1 MSRGIALRRATPL
14 TARGF
19 SVVELMVA
27 MTLSLILMAG
37 ALSILYSSKLTYTEN
52 ERIARLQEAGR
63 TVVELVL
70 RDARVAGYEGC
81 TRPLAPTDFVNNLD
95 DANSV
100 LWNFIQPVFGYNA
113 SSSAWTPALDATA
126 IPSATAGSDVIV
138 LRTSPP
144 GAAVFRTNAAV
155 TTAANI
161 PVNRAPNTQVA
172 PGTPMI
178 ISDCWGSSVFVATG
192 WANNGA
198 TGGTIAHAAGGGA
211 PPTNSS
217 GSLTR
222 EFRVGAVVMPV
233 QTIIYYVRDSTS
245 GNGPALWRKLGA
257 AQPQVLIEGVENL
270 QILYGM
276 GTASSPR
283 ATRYIRADQ
292 VLPNEWNNVVSI
304 TMSVLVRSE
313 VESGVEADNR
323 TYSLLGADGATL
335 GPFADRRQR
344 AVYTTTVV
352 LRNRAE

>member
-1 MSRGIALRRATPL
+1 MLPEGDGSVVVTPVATPNGTLNTVTVTIKWRDSENPSEAALEFEDAEHHMSRGIALRRATPL

-138 LRTSPP
+138 LL
-144 GAAVFRTNAAV
+144 
-155 TTAANI
+155 
-161 PVNRAPNTQVA
+161 
-172 PGTPMI
+172 
-178 ISDCWGSSVFVATG
+178 
-192 WANNGA
+192 
-198 TGGTIAHAAGGGA
+198 HLAAGRGRLPHQCGGYDCREHTRESRAEHAGGA
-211 PPTNSS
+211 RP
-217 GSLTR
+217 
-222 EFRVGAVVMPV
+222 
-233 QTIIYYVRDSTS
+233 
-245 GNGPALWRKLGA
+245 
-257 AQPQVLIEGVENL
+257 
-270 QILYGM
+270 
-276 GTASSPR
+276 
-283 ATRYIRADQ
+283 
-292 VLPNEWNNVVSI
+292 LP
-304 TMSVLVRSE
+304 
-313 VESGVEADNR
+313 
-323 TYSLLGADGATL
+323 
-335 GPFADRRQR
+335 
-344 AVYTTTVV
+344 
-352 LRNRAE
+352 